1 MDILTNHVTIR
12 FLQQY
17 YAQVL
22 GLQVL
27 VNTFERDIESTATFA
42 HLVPETVLYG
52 CQCILGHVAMSPA
65 ALETCIL
72 DVFPNFNVDYAGG
85 KLVKKRGSVAVTP
98 RKVVARAGK
107 SFECAVPVALTQL
120 FVKNSCGKINF
131 LFCVCVCVV
140 YKSFFLATSIQCGE
154 IFFKTSGK
162 ALYSLL
168 TKHPDDKSDFVEIAR
183 EALQRAVFLRE
194 PIKIHQRL
202 PRYRGHLVSSLPC
215 SIVLVL

>member
-1 MDILTNHVTIR
+1 MYTIGDEYFFYLLLVLKKKQFFRIPPSEWTDLSYTLTKTMDILTNHVTIR

-131 LFCVCVCVV
+131 LFCVCVVCV
-140 YKSFFLATSIQCGE
+140 
-154 IFFKTSGK
+154 
-162 ALYSLL
+162 
-168 TKHPDDKSDFVEIAR
+168 
-183 EALQRAVFLRE
+183 
-194 PIKIHQRL
+194 
-202 PRYRGHLVSSLPC
+202 
-215 SIVLVL
+215 